1 MVRHVSFHGD
11 DYINF
16 LQIITHDNIQDYV
29 RELQWSNIV
38 EDCPVFDGLFEF
50 CQLGTLDS
58 MGGAAQ
64 FMSPLERK
72 VSMDQIIMEP
82 ILLKHSF
89 AFMISGI
96 LKYCYLL
103 FLVLFVCCIA
113 LVLM

>member
-1 MVRHVSFHGD
+1 MVRHVRFHGD

-16 LQIITHDNIQDYV
+16 LQIITQDNIQDYV

-50 CQLGTLDS
+50 FQLGTLDS
-58 MGGAAQ
+58 MGGAVQ

-72 VSMDQIIMEP
+72 VSIDPIIMEP
-82 ILLKHSF
+82 ILLLHSF
-89 AFMISGI
+89 AFLIAAI

-103 FLVLFVCCIA
+103 FLVLFVFCIA